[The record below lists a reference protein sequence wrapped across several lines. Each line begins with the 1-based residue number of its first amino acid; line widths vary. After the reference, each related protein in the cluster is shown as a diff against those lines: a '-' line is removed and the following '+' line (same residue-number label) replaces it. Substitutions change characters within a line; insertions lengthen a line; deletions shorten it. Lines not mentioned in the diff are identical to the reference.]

1 MSQPKIELDTIVIYR
16 GEEWRVDSFVPAR
29 QEYGLIRGDFEA
41 MDWSPE
47 GNLVFVSEAELLAA
61 ISA

>member
-1 MSQPKIELDTIVIYR
+1 MSKPKIELDTMVIYR

-47 GNLVFVSEAELLAA
+47 GNLVFVSEAELLTA
-61 ISA
+61 INS

>member
-1 MSQPKIELDTIVIYR
+1 MSKPKIELDTIVIYR

>member
-1 MSQPKIELDTIVIYR
+1 MSKPKIELDTVVTYR

-29 QEYGLIRGDFEA
+29 QEYGLIRGDYDA

-47 GNLVFVSEAELLAA
+47 GNSIFVKESELLAA
-61 ISA
+61 IIS

>member
-1 MSQPKIELDTIVIYR
+1 MSKPKIELDTVVTYR

-29 QEYGLIRGDFEA
+29 QEYGLVRGNYEA

-47 GNLVFVSEAELLAA
+47 GNFVFVSEAELLAA
-61 ISA
+61 RSS

>member
-1 MSQPKIELDTIVIYR
+1 MSKPKIELDTVVTYR

-29 QEYGLIRGDFEA
+29 QEYGLVRGNYEA

-47 GNLVFVSEAELLAA
+47 GNFVFVSEAELLAA
-61 ISA
+61 KSS

>member
-1 MSQPKIELDTIVIYR
+1 MSKPKIELDTVVTYR

-29 QEYGLIRGDFEA
+29 QEYALVRGNYEA

-47 GNLVFVSEAELLAA
+47 GNFVFVSEAELLAA
-61 ISA
+61 KSS